1 MRLNE
6 PASTKESVSYQ
17 RNGANVI
24 LALFCVLLLG
34 FWVHSLAD
42 LLLDLGWDSDTGALW
57 MAPAMATGAFV
68 IRYLL
73 FMFLGFV
80 EKNY

>member
-1 MRLNE
+1 MGWNE
-6 PASTKESVSYQ
+6 PVSTKELVSHQ

-42 LLLDLGWDSDTGALW
+42 LLLDLGWGSDPDALW
-57 MAPAMATGAFV
+57 MAPAMAVGAFV
-68 IRYLL
+68 LRY
-73 FMFLGFV
+73 FVFKFFGFV

>member
-6 PASTKESVSYQ
+6 PESTEELVSHQ
-17 RNGANVI
+17 RNAANVF
-24 LALFCVLLLG
+24 LALFCVLMLG

-42 LLLDLGWDSDTGALW
+42 MLWDLGWESDPGELW

-73 FMFLGFV
+73 FKLFGFV

>member
-42 LLLDLGWDSDTGALW
+42 LLLDLGWESDPDALW

-68 IRYLL
+68 IRYFL
-73 FMFLGFV
+73 FKLFGFV
-80 EKNY
+80 AKNY